1 MKTSFS
7 CSVEVQKKLYFLFFL
22 VMKSFFFTFTY
33 KTVVSVFMLCVSG
46 CLSERTYKNEYV

>member
-7 CSVEVQKKLYFLFFL
+7 CSVEVQKNCIFFFFSYE
-22 VMKSFFFTFTY
+22 VIFFFTFTF

-46 CLSERTYKNEYV
+46 CLSERMYKNEYV